1 MSNEHW
7 YYGKQKW
14 WDKIPIP
21 TLKVAT
27 SRDEWEENLQRR
39 SESEWFKTISD
50 ALVWDSP
57 PEGGQRGGDW
67 TSRIQSMLGTAAQ
80 TQPFQFFG
88 QVKDVTDALLP
99 EGYSEAN
106 QRIRQYATAPFRN
119 VAEGLL
125 NLSAGKGY
133 TWDVPAW
140 DQILLPGKAQEANVI
155 ASELGIS
162 ESVLAQG
169 VKDDGT
175 ININLSP
182 ARGEE
187 VFYNRQLG
195 APNVITDISTKI
207 WAEPVE
213 LILDPD
219 KRRTVSIEANR
230 LRREGYERTQEAIP
244 HITYGPEEDENGRP
258 IANNTGL
265 FKEVWRKKNVIHS
278 PDIIGEVSARD
289 LRSGIVNSLSAGPV
303 PQNMA
308 EVGVKI
314 GAEFAAAIPTAGA
327 SIVFNPEINAQGG
340 LFYSQEEGLMGD
352 FEAALNTLEF
362 ASPPFAAIFGPADAY
377 IKPMWR
383 QWKAARN
390 GMSGTFKSDFHALYN
405 LKAFDPSVDI
415 AEYGTNSVRLRQQMI
430 DMGINDSEAD
440 LQTRIIGQISNS
452 TSGDPDFLAGQM
464 RFSRISD
471 GAANSA
477 LEESINSVNMF
488 APQGYLFKVVDP
500 STDVIPFKHNFD
512 EWIDYVSEIRGTSA
526 QSLLRGRDLTFDAD
540 DLFKHLNDRTT
551 KGTNRRNVPKNEAM
565 GRFSGL
571 KISSEELEA
580 LGINRLLRD
589 NKGKRISI
597 YDLQQHMDTN
607 RAKIVE
613 FNISDLYSETQFN
626 ATLHGPS
633 ERQGVILLK
642 LDVPNM
648 SEESAIRKAMSPLA
662 EDRPSRERVGE
673 LEYPHGH
680 YGSQYGVNMMDED
693 LVDGLYGQTREL
705 MEGGAVSH
713 TPIPTSARTNIFVS
727 GRYSVRSVTELENG
741 VEVVKKIFHVEEVQ
755 SDMIQKMIGLGKE
768 ELSEAITDPMYVSG
782 RGSGANW
789 TPGHPAFW
797 INKTGDS
804 WMSGPLTNLEERTTA
819 GVEKLDMGEYSSA
832 EYLKTEQATP
842 EAITEMRTISGPAYD
857 IYVAPANGS
866 SATDDM
872 VEAQYENIIRAF
884 DEDEILP
891 EGSYTRSETIFS
903 DQVRK
908 ETVIRPKDSLG
919 NYDFQGLGN
928 VTVQIIDPAPGK
940 QGVTKAPIIRIS
952 TITDRRNPWTDN
964 FNEALGRITDRLLT
978 NRKRGTAEPNRVRW
992 SIDDVIEGNVGT
1004 FRIREEAGELLPSGK
1019 MTHRDRYKVVEG
1031 MHEWGRNYA
1040 SERAAAVAVLVHLKN
1055 TTPETFALPPNFI
1068 FSTGNFHIPVLRRLM
1083 FHAASEGADKMTI
1096 STGQIVLN
1104 KYKDEAMPYA
1114 NMRYGEVDGRKGQLL
1129 EATEKLVE
1137 DVQHTAGWGTW
1148 QNSDTRALIETT
1160 EIPIGTDMK
1169 TSKELTEY
1177 YSTHKV
1183 TRLGQQIISEEAGTN
1198 PSWEYRLG
1206 QHAQLI
1212 DDSDLR
1218 LLDPDLHEEMV
1229 DQVDYFPNKLTSPE
1243 HRAEV
1248 EESLR
1253 LLDVGKLGQVAAE
1266 KLGPGGG
1273 ASSIRQNI
1281 IKSENRIK
1289 VLEAELIAYQKN
1301 PIGDPPVVQSQIDF
1315 EKIVIDKLRERLAA
1329 LDLDRNNLYEDLE
1342 NVADGMSDF
1351 HTRINTAVKQT
1362 QKVYLDKGVSRGQV
1376 KASDAEITAIE
1387 EEIDE
1392 LRRTVDALTD
1402 EQKRLPVEE
1411 KAELQ
1416 YEIDETKEELNDAL
1430 KNLTNAKKIRGERS
1444 TGTVQKFTSGLEI
1457 AEMEEEIA
1465 DLNLNITAEMANLA
1479 DGSYGPATR
1488 NTAGIWVGGP
1498 SVDRV
1503 QGYID
1508 EWGFKLAEV
1517 EKKLSASRQA
1527 NSDIRL
1533 GKPPSDIRIP
1543 KIMERVSQNQ
1553 ELLESVDEFTE
1564 MGLSGPSVQRET
1576 PISVFDLLELGG
1588 VPTSRA
1594 RHGSSKQEL
1603 LDAIAEIA
1611 IENNPKINA
1620 KQLEDTVGVSKH
1632 LVTMEDRPTDK
1643 TVSVHS
1649 IRLKDNLLEPSE
1661 LILSKGFKARPNKGV
1676 KAFST
1681 LSESLTNVQMRLF
1694 QINGDIPK
1702 GGKVLGFT
1710 DFNNDGK
1717 YWLNFTEAA
1726 DFQTGIHE
1734 IGHVLRRQLSEEQ
1747 LRIAGEFSMG
1757 KEGYDSLVNKNVW
1770 TRAGEEKFAE
1780 AFETFVMTGYAPNQ
1794 QVRGVFERFKDM
1806 LLNVIRAI
1814 KGSPHEESLS
1824 PAMKDMFDDILNTK
1838 KPSIKTIEANVPA
1851 HLIPQAKKFY
1861 GYRADDYIV
1870 ADDGNLGRVAQDR
1883 LYKEKDGYPKPTIIY
1898 PSEKKPPIYDVLPF
1912 KVRASAHV
1920 RSIARKYNTTATDAA
1935 KAGYATSTQKTL
1947 KWEMRV
1953 TTADILDY
1961 VTGREP
1967 RKLSQGPERRLKYW
1981 TEKGRG
1987 SRLTANTIADKEKE
2001 IAVRN
2006 QGIVP
2011 ASVKQNLE
2019 ELAQTPPERLF
2030 RTVDEPEVRPLVEE
2044 LSSLSTMDTI
2054 LSTNMINDHYAKFM
2068 RMPGLRLIL
2077 GRLDPST
2084 AATDPLAKSLI
2095 AHAMLKAEGDQKAQ
2109 IAFARLRRLGTQDD
2123 VFGATNDNGHLIEG
2137 AFEGQELNVNDIRTY
2152 PDRYGHLLDDKQK
2165 EWIANAQAIEEAK
2178 RRMFAVE
2185 GIEINDL
2192 EFEEGGH
2199 YAGRIVMSKIFIDG
2213 DIAET
2218 VSFPRAGG
2226 VGRVGAK
2233 STQEKRR
2240 VFETEKEAIAA
2251 GYRYLN
2257 DDEALSLN
2265 LQSAYRRVADKRAV
2279 DYIVQNVVWSRTSA
2293 APQEL
2298 LLRNNVAIERVDAAK
2313 KLIDELQRAK
2323 RGGQITAQ
2331 TRKSIETL
2339 LPEMEGMLDDV
2350 SAISLDQLVKAG
2362 RVAADQPI
2370 DATPRKGAIKA
2381 LFNKVK
2387 ELEVE
2392 VATIEAS
2399 GAEVPSELINRLNKM
2414 KRRLGFTKFA
2424 VREAYEN
2431 YAATGD
2437 FEYTFSRSARSILME
2452 DKVGAIDELLEM
2464 VRGTPYYHIVGENRY
2479 TRYRGGFIDTLRAD
2493 AADVAAE
2500 KSLLEEKIKKKH
2512 LTEGSLQSKVPAFTG
2527 RFFEEDQ
2534 PTNLGFIQD
2543 EGTGEMRRIKGSD
2556 VDDII
2561 VKSMVENQEF
2571 SKILNSVNTVNSALR
2586 FFQLAGDMSL
2596 FGIQLLFLMGH
2607 ASTHPKWLYDTMK
2620 GFVHA
2625 FIDPTVHAKVI
2636 DDNKELLERH
2646 PGFLLSTGGTE
2657 FTEFTRVL
2665 SNAGFVRAKPIK
2677 IAADVLG
2684 RDPTRI
2690 IPTAGK
2696 LYMGFLRG
2704 AQQGFEASIDIAG
2717 IELLKSL
2724 DHKAV
2729 DAISTQQIDDF
2740 TNEFRGLANSSRLG
2754 TTAKQR
2760 QWESLALLA
2769 PRYNRAIVA
2778 MLADVGRGGLRG
2790 DEARKKLASGIAAI
2804 SAMAVAFSLARGE
2817 DPDEIVEHFIPTSP
2831 KFMTW
2836 NIEGTNVGFG
2846 SKVRSLIKLSASI
2859 YTTVQQG
2866 EGDKLN
2872 DWSMDNPGFRF
2883 IRGNLS
2889 PIVSTGV
2896 DALMGRTYMGEPVW
2910 GEGWDIASHAKN
2922 FTMTELLPKTMPI
2935 WAQAVLLEGGNVQQR
2950 GIKGVSEFFGGRGY
2964 PESSYQLIQG
2974 YAKDII
2980 GVDYED
2986 MEPFERRLLRQHL
2999 KDVLGPMMEERIANG
3014 DKNAQYWDALNKN
3027 DEDRII
3033 DEEALLRQFYNPR
3046 KYPQFL
3052 IGGANTLRE
3061 EFARIQNQYAQNRA
3075 SINETFAMY
3084 QDDVEFDSKDPHK
3097 FIMQEWYALYDLAKY
3112 DESDVF
3118 DHDRL
3123 ERLQRAFWD
3132 RKLPDGQSYKDY
3144 QDFIYRNTST
3154 AEHPDAYQNL
3164 LPKSTVS
3171 RWRRAEN
3178 MQAEFLEKRGN
3189 WSKILDN
3196 TGR

>member
-7 YYGKQKW
+7 YYGKEKW

-21 TLKVAT
+21 ALKVAT

-67 TSRIQSMLGTAAQ
+67 TSRIQSMLDPMGETLPSL
-80 TQPFQFFG
+80 PFQFFG
-88 QVKDVTDALLP
+88 QVKDITDVATDALLP
-99 EGYSEAN
+99 QGYTEAN
-106 QRIRQYATAPFRN
+106 QRIRQYATAPYKN

-140 DQILLPGKAQEANVI
+140 DQILLPGKAQEANAIV
-155 ASELGIS
+155 SELGIS
-162 ESVLAQG
+162 ESTLAQS
-169 VKDDGT
+169 VEDDGT

-195 APNVITDISTKI
+195 SPNVITDISTKI

-213 LILDPD
+213 LILDTD
-219 KRRTVSIEANR
+219 KRRAVSIEANR

-265 FKEVWRKKNVIHS
+265 FKEVWRKKNVVHS

-289 LRSGIVNSLSAGPV
+289 LRSGIVNALSAGPV

-340 LFYSQEEGLMGD
+340 LFYSDEEGLMGD

-383 QWKAARN
+383 QWKAARK

-471 GAANSA
+471 GTANSA

-526 QSLLRGRDLTFDAD
+526 QGLLRDRDKTFNAD
-540 DLFKHLNDRTT
+540 DLFNHLNDRTT
-551 KGTNRRNVPKNEAM
+551 KGTNRRNVPRNEAM

-626 ATLHGPS
+626 ATLHGPA

-662 EDRPSRERVGE
+662 EDRPTSRGRVGE
-673 LEYPHGH
+673 LEYPDGH

-768 ELSEAITDPMYVSG
+768 ELLEAITDPMYVSG

-797 INKTGDS
+797 INKPGDS

-884 DEDEILP
+884 DEDEKLP
-891 EGSYTRSETIFS
+891 KGSYTRSETIFS

-919 NYDFQGLGN
+919 NYDVEGLGN

-964 FNEALGRITDRLLT
+964 FNEALGKITDRLLT

-992 SIDDVIEGNVGT
+992 SIDDVIDGNVGT
-1004 FRIREEAGELLPSGK
+1004 FRIREEAGE
-1019 MTHRDRYKVVEG
+1019 YKVVEG

-1040 SERAAAVAVLVHLKN
+1040 SGRAAAVAVLVHLKN

-1083 FHAASEGADKMTI
+1083 FHAASEGADKMTL
-1096 STGQIVLN
+1096 STGQVVLN

-1137 DVQHTAGWGTW
+1137 DVQRTAGWGTW
-1148 QNSDTRALIETT
+1148 ENVDTRALIETT

-1169 TSKELTEY
+1169 TSKELTEH
-1177 YSTHKV
+1177 YSEV
-1183 TRLGQQIISEEAGTN
+1183 RRLGGQTTGDISDEAGTN

-1218 LLDPDLHEEMV
+1218 LLDPDLHEEMI

-1253 LLDVGKLGQVAAE
+1253 LLDVGTLGQVAGE
-1266 KLGPGGG
+1266 RHT
-1273 ASSIRQNI
+1273 ASVLKDRIAKGERQ
-1281 IKSENRIK
+1281 
-1289 VLEAELIAYQKN
+1289 LEALGTWDDESMLGNPDAYQKALRDIEN
-1301 PIGDPPVVQSQIDF
+1301 DIDQARK
-1315 EKIVIDKLRERLAA
+1315 ELSD
-1329 LDLDRNNLYEDLE
+1329 LDLSRENLYEDLE

-1351 HTRINTAVKQT
+1351 HTRVNTAVKQT

-1376 KASDAEITAIE
+1376 KASDAEITAME

-1402 EQKRLPVEE
+1402 EQKRRPVEE
-1411 KAELQ
+1411 KADIQ
-1416 YEIDETKEELNDAL
+1416 YEIDDTKEELKDAL
-1430 KNLTNAKKIRGERS
+1430 KNLTSAKKIRGERP

-1465 DLNLNITAEMANLA
+1465 DLNQKITAEMANLA
-1479 DGSYGPATR
+1479 DGSYGPAR
-1488 NTAGIWVGGP
+1488 QNAVGIWVGGP
-1498 SVDRV
+1498 SVDKV

-1508 EWGFKLAEV
+1508 EWGSKLAEV
-1517 EKKLSASRQA
+1517 EKKLYASRQT

-1588 VPTSRA
+1588 VPTSRT

-1661 LILSKGFKARPNKGV
+1661 LLLSKGFKARPNKGI
-1676 KAFST
+1676 KALST

-1757 KEGYDSLVNKNVW
+1757 KEGYDSLVNKNIW

-1824 PAMKDMFDDILNTK
+1824 PAMKDMFDDILNTR

-1870 ADDGNLGRVAQDR
+1870 ADDGVIGEVAQDR
-1883 LYKEKDGYPKPTIIY
+1883 LYHWKRGSPQER
-1898 PSEKKPPIYDVLPF
+1898 KPPIYDVLPF
-1912 KVRASAHV
+1912 KVRASNHV
-1920 RSIARKYNTTATDAA
+1920 VAIARKFNTTPTAAA
-1935 KAGYATSTQKTL
+1935 KAGYATSTHTTK
-1947 KWEMRV
+1947 KGEMRV
-1953 TTADILDY
+1953 ASTDILDY
-1961 VTGREP
+1961 IAGREP
-1967 RKLSQGPERRLKYW
+1967 RKLYGKARDRTKYLTEEVTTHTISDREKVIAAQNEQRRLNDPYVMRMGK
-1981 TEKGRG
+1981 R
-1987 SRLTANTIADKEKE
+1987 
-2001 IAVRN
+2001 
-2006 QGIVP
+2006 GIVP
-2011 ASVKQNLE
+2011 TSVKQNLE
-2019 ELAQTPPERLF
+2019 ALAEAAPERLF
-2030 RTVDEPEVRPLVEE
+2030 HTVDEPEVRPLVEE

-2095 AHAMLKAEGDQKAQ
+2095 AHAMLKAEGDQKSQ

-2226 VGRVGAK
+2226 VGRPGTK

-2240 VFETEKEAIAA
+2240 VFATEKEAIAA

-2279 DYIVQNVVWSRTSA
+2279 DYIVKNVVWSRTSVS
-2293 APQEL
+2293 PQEL

-2464 VRGTPYYHIVGENRY
+2464 VRGTPYYHTVGKNRY
-2479 TRYRGGFIDTLRAD
+2479 TRYRGGFIETLRAD
-2493 AADVAAE
+2493 AADVAVE
-2500 KSLLEEKIKKKH
+2500 KSLLETKLKNKH
-2512 LTEGSLQSKVPAFTG
+2512 LTEGSLQSKVPAFAG

-2534 PTNLGFIQD
+2534 PTNLGFIKD

-2804 SAMAVAFSLARGE
+2804 SAMAVAFSLAQGE
-2817 DPDEIVEHFIPTSP
+2817 DPDEIVEHFIPTNP

-2836 NIEGTNVGFG
+2836 NINGTNVGFG
-2846 SKVRSLIKLSASI
+2846 TKVRSLIKLSASI

-2889 PIVSTGV
+2889 PILSTGV
-2896 DALMGRTYMGEPVW
+2896 DSLMGRTYMGEPVW
-2910 GEGWDIASHAKN
+2910 GEGWNIASHAKN

-2980 GVDYED
+2980 GIDYED
-2986 MEPFERRLLRQHL
+2986 MEPFERQLLRQHL
-2999 KDVLGPMMEERIANG
+2999 KDVLDPMMEEKIARG

-3075 SINETFAMY
+3075 AINEMFAMY

-3154 AEHPDAYQNL
+3154 AEHPDAYHNL

>member
-7 YYGKQKW
+7 YYGKEKW

-21 TLKVAT
+21 ALKVAT
-27 SRDEWEENLQRR
+27 SRDEWKENLQRR

-67 TSRIQSMLGTAAQ
+67 TSRIQSMLGTMGEVLPSL
-80 TQPFQFFG
+80 PFQYFG
-88 QVKDVTDALLP
+88 QVKDITDVATDALLP
-99 EGYSEAN
+99 EGYTEAN
-106 QRIRQYATAPFRN
+106 QRIRQYATAPYKN

-133 TWDVPAW
+133 TWDVPSW

-340 LFYSQEEGLMGD
+340 LFYSDEEGLMGD

-452 TSGDPDFLAGQM
+452 TSGDTDFLAGQM

-512 EWIDYVSEIRGTSA
+512 EWLDYVWEIRGTSA
-526 QSLLRGRDLTFDAD
+526 QGLLRDRDKTFNAD
-540 DLFKHLNDRTT
+540 DLFNHLNDRTT

-597 YDLQQHMDTN
+597 HALREHMDTN

-626 ATLHGPS
+626 ATLHGPA

-662 EDRPSRERVGE
+662 EDRPSDWDKRGSALGE

-680 YGSQYGVNMMDED
+680 YGSQYGVNMMNKD

-768 ELSEAITDPMYVSG
+768 ELLEAITDPMYVSG

-832 EYLKTEQATP
+832 EYLKTEQAAP

-919 NYDFQGLGN
+919 NYDIEGLGN

-964 FNEALGRITDRLLT
+964 FNEALGKITDQLLT

-992 SIDDVIEGNVGT
+992 SIDDVIDGNVGT

-1148 QNSDTRALIETT
+1148 KNSDTRALIETT

-1177 YSTHKV
+1177 YSSHKV
-1183 TRLGQQIISEEAGTN
+1183 RRLGHQIISEEVGTN

-1206 QHAQLI
+1206 QHTQLI

-1218 LLDPDLHEEMV
+1218 LLDPDLYNEMV
-1229 DQVDYFPNKLTSPE
+1229 NQVDYFPNKLTSPE

-1253 LLDVGKLGQVAAE
+1253 LLDVGTLAKVASE
-1266 KLGPGGG
+1266 RHT
-1273 ASSIRQNI
+1273 ASVLKDRIAKGERQ
-1281 IKSENRIK
+1281 
-1289 VLEAELIAYQKN
+1289 LEALGTWDDESMLGNPDAYQKA
-1301 PIGDPPVVQSQIDF
+1301 
-1315 EKIVIDKLRERLAA
+1315 LRDIENDIAQARKELSA
-1329 LDLDRNNLYEDLE
+1329 LDLSRENLYEDLE
-1342 NVADGMSDF
+1342 NVVDGMSDF

-1376 KASDAEITAIE
+1376 KASDAEITAME

-1392 LRRTVDALTD
+1392 LRRTIDALTD
-1402 EQKRLPVEE
+1402 EQKRLPVED
-1411 KAELQ
+1411 KGGIQ
-1416 YEIDETKEELNDAL
+1416 YEIDDTKEELNDAL
-1430 KNLTNAKKIRGERS
+1430 KNLTNAKKIRGERP

-1465 DLNLNITAEMANLA
+1465 DLNQNIIAEMANLA
-1479 DGSYGPATR
+1479 DGSYGPASQ
-1488 NTAGIWVGGP
+1488 NAAGVWIGGP

-1503 QGYID
+1503 QGDIY
-1508 EWGFKLAEV
+1508 EWGSKLAEV
-1517 EKKLSASRQA
+1517 EKKLSASRQT

-1588 VPTSRA
+1588 VPTSRT

-1694 QINGDIPK
+1694 QINGDIPN

-1757 KEGYDSLVNKNVW
+1757 KEGYDSLVNKNIW

-1824 PAMKDMFDDILNTK
+1824 PAMKDMFDDILNTR

-1861 GYRADDYIV
+1861 GYRVDDYIV
-1870 ADDGNLGRVAQDR
+1870 ADDGNLEQVA
-1883 LYKEKDGYPKPTIIY
+1883 
-1898 PSEKKPPIYDVLPF
+1898 
-1912 KVRASAHV
+1912 
-1920 RSIARKYNTTATDAA
+1920 
-1935 KAGYATSTQKTL
+1935 
-1947 KWEMRV
+1947 
-1953 TTADILDY
+1953 
-1961 VTGREP
+1961 
-1967 RKLSQGPERRLKYW
+1967 
-1981 TEKGRG
+1981 
-1987 SRLTANTIADKEKE
+1987 
-2001 IAVRN
+2001 
-2006 QGIVP
+2006 
-2011 ASVKQNLE
+2011 
-2019 ELAQTPPERLF
+2019 ERLF
-2030 RTVDEPEVRPLVEE
+2030 HTVDEPEVRPLVEE

-2362 RVAADQPI
+2362 RVASDQPI

-2464 VRGTPYYHIVGENRY
+2464 VRGTPYYHTVGDNRY
-2479 TRYRGGFIDTLRAD
+2479 TRYRGGFIDTLRSD

-2534 PTNLGFIQD
+2534 PTNLGFIKD

-2607 ASTHPKWLYDTMK
+2607 ATTHPKWLYDTMK

-2636 DDNKELLERH
+2636 DENKELLERH

-2677 IAADVLG
+2677 IAAEVLG
-2684 RDPTRI
+2684 KDPTRI

-2704 AQQGFEASIDIAG
+2704 AQQGFESAIDIAG

-2817 DPDEIVEHFIPTSP
+2817 DPDEIVEHFTPTSP

-2836 NIEGTNVGFG
+2836 NIDGTNVGFG
-2846 SKVRSLIKLSASI
+2846 TKVRSLIKLSASI

-2889 PIVSTGV
+2889 PILSTGV
-2896 DALMGRTYMGEPVW
+2896 DSLMGRTYMGEPVW
-2910 GEGWDIASHAKN
+2910 GEGWNIASHAKN

-2950 GIKGVSEFFGGRGY
+2950 GVKGVSEFFGGRGY

-2980 GVDYED
+2980 GIDYED

-2999 KDVLGPMMEERIANG
+2999 KDVLDPMMEERIARG

-3075 SINETFAMY
+3075 AINETFAMY

-3171 RWRRAEN
+3171 RWRRAET